1 MSCGGLVLPRS
12 FNHKTELHFCLAL
25 LGIIVTRTDLS
36 SCPAQLWQHKTEII
50 LIFIIHVY
58 RNLFIYVDDIN
69 LYF

>member
-12 FNHKTELHFCLAL
+12 FNHKTELYFCLAL

-50 LIFIIHVY
+50 FIIHVY
-58 RNLFIYVDDIN
+58 IYIC
-69 LYF
+69 